1 MCVHDND
8 YRDLTNLVEHLTWP
22 TGHHKLNNINKDD
35 SYRYSPT
42 ICSHGRGKALIP
54 LQTRVSTDQVNDLL
68 MIYTRDYS
76 IHAAVT
82 LVDHTNTCQCIGR
95 KHNATATFSGWWTP
109 KMKSKVQTYNQIHVH
124 VYMHTR
130 VMETDTWGNAVS
142 ASILLKST
150 TLDNELQ
157 KCSLWRG
164 RIPLGQPWIKVA
176 GLFVARITS
185 TRAVLDRSKT
195 KVV

>member
-8 YRDLTNLVEHLTWP
+8 YMYIYIYYRDLTNLVEHLTWP
-22 TGHHKLNNINKDD
+22 TGHHKLNNVNKDD

-54 LQTRVSTDQVNDLL
+54 LQTRVSTDQVNDSL
-68 MIYTRDYS
+68 MIYTREYRIQYACS
-76 IHAAVT
+76 SY
-82 LVDHTNTCQCIGR
+82 TNTCQCTGR
-95 KHNATATFSGWWTP
+95 KHNATTTFSGWWTP
-109 KMKSKVQTYNQIHVH
+109 KMKSK
-124 VYMHTR
+124 
-130 VMETDTWGNAVS
+130 VS

-164 RIPLGQPWIKVA
+164 WIPLGQPWIKVT